1 MRRFNWKT
9 KSLSIAVVL
18 LFVFVLNPEL
28 RAILLV
34 VDYLGVDLV
43 LLLLGGYI
51 SRYWSVIA
59 YYAHA
64 ALAFIEV
71 KATYFLKMPRWI
83 GFGLHPREAQ
93 WAQVDHLGLVT
104 GVVSRLALERFR
116 R

>member
-9 KSLSIAVVL
+9 KPLAIAVVL
-18 LFVFVLNPEL
+18 LLVFTCNPEL
-28 RAILLV
+28 RAFLLII
-34 VDYLGVDLV
+34 DYLGVDLV

-71 KATYFLKMPRWI
+71 RATHFLKILRWV
-83 GFGLHPREAQ
+83 GYGLHPREAQ
-93 WAQVDHLGLVT
+93 WAHVDHLGLVG
-104 GVVSRLALERFR
+104 GVISRLALERFR